1 MKKLKEEIM
10 NDNLIKLVSKEGATV
25 LIVVV
30 LFFVFVAIGSSVFST
45 PFSRVDKPAQ
55 DTITMDTFEVTGARN
70 FEIKAMEVQ

>member
-45 PFSRVDKPAQ
+45 PLSKVDKLGQ
-55 DTITMDTFEVTGARN
+55 DTIIMDTFEVTGARD

>member
-1 MKKLKEEIM
+1 MSKKEEFM
-10 NDNLIKLVSKEGATV
+10 NDNLIKLISKEGTSV

-45 PFSRVDKPAQ
+45 PFSKVDKPAQ
-55 DTITMDTFEVTGARN
+55 DTITMDTFEVTGARD